1 MAHAPHARAVVAVTA
16 LAAAC
21 LMAGVRPAA
30 AQPARGSR
38 DVRVASLSFEGNKT
52 FPDKTLRTVV
62 QTRQAGWWPWT
73 RWVPF
78 DQRRLDADL
87 SRLRAFYTDQGFP
100 DVSVRLGDVAVSAD
114 GRSIRLRIDIDEG
127 APLVVGAA
135 RVDGLEGLTEFIA
148 RPAAELPFRAGD
160 RRDSAQLV
168 AVRNRIVGLLR
179 EYGYPYGRVAIEE
192 TSAAPGTVDLLIR
205 VTPGPETRFG
215 ALTMTGLE
223 EMKQVVIHRAVSFN
237 EGDLYQESEVTR
249 SQRRLAVLPAFEFV
263 NLVPEPEARAAMAP
277 VLPMN
282 VTVTEAKRHRFEVG
296 VGYGTEDRWRGSFEW
311 RNLNF
316 LGTASQLVANAK
328 YSTVLRGGGFGYE
341 HPYLLPSGGTL
352 SAQAGAWG
360 TQEAIF
366 KSRNVGGQFSVRH
379 EFGRVRRA
387 GVGVISG
394 WEATASYRNENVWYQ
409 VNAAALADLGSVD
422 QRIALGLDPVTG
434 RGDGTVAGL
443 SLDVS
448 RRALDN
454 PTDPVKGTTFAVHVS
469 HMAPYMGGSFRFD
482 EVVGEV
488 RGYLPIRGAV
498 RAAAKLRAGTLL
510 ATDDTRIPFSE
521 RYFLGGASS
530 VRGWGRY
537 QISPTSEFGLPVGG
551 RTLFEGNVELRFP
564 VWGSF
569 GAVAFLDA
577 GQVAATSWRITT
589 DAIRYA
595 AGGGVRYTSLI
606 GVMRADMGF
615 QLNPIPDLRVNGA
628 PQKRTWRIHLSIGHA
643 F

>member
-1 MAHAPHARAVVAVTA
+1 MPASIHTRAMVAVTA
-16 LAAAC
+16 CAVVC
-21 LMAGVRPAA
+21 LSAGVRPAA
-30 AQPARGSR
+30 AQSAREQR
-38 DVRVASLSFEGNKT
+38 DVKVTSLSFEGNQT

-62 QTRQAGWWPWT
+62 QTRRASRWPWA

-87 SRLRAFYTDQGFP
+87 SRLTAFYRDQGFP
-100 DVSVRLGDVAVSAD
+100 DVRVRLGEVTVSKD
-114 GRSIRLRIDIDEG
+114 GRSMALTIAIDEG
-127 APLVVGAA
+127 VPLVVGAA
-135 RVDGLEGLTEFIA
+135 RVEGLEGLTEFIA
-148 RPAAELPFRAGD
+148 RPAAVLPFATGD
-160 RRDSAQLV
+160 RRDSAQLL

-179 EYGYPYGRVAIEE
+179 EHGYPYGRVEIEE
-192 TSAAPGTVDLLIR
+192 APAAAGVVDLLIR
-205 VTPGPETRFG
+205 VVPGPETRFG
-215 ALTMTGLE
+215 ALTMTGLN

-237 EGDLYQESEVTR
+237 EGDLYQESEVAR

-263 NLVPEPEARAAMAP
+263 NLVPDAEARAALAP

-316 LGTASQLVANAK
+316 LGNASQLQANAK
-328 YSTVLRGGGFGYE
+328 YSTVLRGAGFGYE

-352 SAQAGAWG
+352 SAQAGAWWA
-360 TQEAIF
+360 QEAIF
-366 KSRNVGGQFSVRH
+366 SSRNIGGQFSVRH

-394 WEATASYRNENVWYQ
+394 WEATASYRNENVSYR
-409 VNAAALADLGSVD
+409 VNDAALADLGSVD
-422 QRIALGLDPVTG
+422 ERIALGLDPATG
-434 RGDGTVAGL
+434 RGDGTIAGL

-448 RRALDN
+448 RRALDS
-454 PTDPVKGTTFAVHVS
+454 PTDPVKGTTLAVHLS

-488 RGYLPIRGAV
+488 RAYLPIRGAL

-510 ATDDTRIPFSE
+510 AADDTRIPFSE
-521 RYFLGGASS
+521 RYFLGGSSS

-551 RTLFEGNVELRFP
+551 RSLFEGNVEVRFP
-564 VWGSF
+564 VWGLL

-577 GQVAATSWRITT
+577 GQVGADPWQITVN
-589 DAIRYA
+589 DIRYA
-595 AGGGVRYTSLI
+595 AGGGLRYTSLI

-615 QLNPIPDLRVNGA
+615 QLNPIRDLRVNGA
-628 PQKRTWRIHLSIGHA
+628 PQTRTWRIHLSIGHA